1 MGEDITSVWSGPWI
15 SVCCE
20 TVPLIKRLQDSPVSP
35 ADADDQAFQLGTAPC
50 RLTSSA
56 TVRERRRCLS
66 AEDHTP
72 PGLRTPSS
80 RVPGREDSV
89 ARSPRERCHSS
100 NESTGRAPT
109 EASSSVSNFL
119 SPSTTSTTTATPS
132 STSSS
137 PARRASYASPATI
150 FDLAR
155 FLLIIKSV
163 SKYPLNLAQLNNQS
177 EWE

>member
-1 MGEDITSVWSGPWI
+1 MDHQNGGSTLPTFGLCTGPWR
-15 SVCCE
+15 SVGFE

-35 ADADDQAFQLGTAPC
+35 ADADDQAFQPGTTPC

-72 PGLRTPSS
+72 PGMRTPSS
-80 RVPGREDSV
+80 RVPGREDTVVTSRAPCREDSA

-100 NESTGRAPT
+100 NESTSKAPT

-137 PARRASYASPATI
+137 PARRASCASLAII
-150 FDLAR
+150 FVLAS
-155 FLLIIKSV
+155 FFA
-163 SKYPLNLAQLNNQS
+163 YN
-177 EWE
+177 